1 MDNTSAAKSLMQSSF
16 SKKQLHQHRTRR
28 TCLWTPLLSAWF
40 GTIGGRRAPDPAM
53 SAGLI
58 GHWPLHGDGTNLVEG
73 GDDAMPHGVTF
84 AATGPSGNAGE
95 AATFNGIDAWL
106 EFPSSEQLQLGRD

>member
-1 MDNTSAAKSLMQSSF
+1 MDNTSAAIRLLQRNF
-16 SKKQLHQHRTRR
+16 SQKQLHQHRIWRNR
-28 TCLWTPLLSAWF
+28 FWTPMLIAWF
-40 GTIGGRRAPDPAM
+40 CTIGGLRAADPAT
-53 SAGLI
+53 SEGLI

-84 AATGPSGNAGE
+84 DATGPSGNAGE

-106 EFPSSEQLQLGRD
+106 E